1 MDTRDALVQKVAD
14 YLEEHF
20 PGAQITS
27 ALDGLTRNEVF
38 TVTEDGT
45 TRHVEVT
52 DRWFDQDAD
61 VIPLQDAI
69 RSWGLAEE
77 IRRLD
82 PNGILRIA
90 TSGLERVS

>member
-1 MDTRDALVQKVAD
+1 MNGRDDLVREVAD

-38 TVTEDGT
+38 TITEDRT

-52 DRWFDQDAD
+52 DWWFDQDED
-61 VIPLQDAI
+61 VIPLRDAI
-69 RSWGLAEE
+69 HAGVAAE
-77 IRRLD
+77 IRMLD
-82 PNGILRIA
+82 PNGILRVA
-90 TSGLERVS
+90 TTGLDRVSP